1 MLIFFRISSSSVS
14 KRTTFIIQ
22 RSQVSISVSRQFCK
36 MLQRGLSVNRLVI
49 SFDNENLS
57 SRKMKEIWSLVNA
70 DQISS
75 QVSARF
81 KIAPPE
87 VVNACK
93 IIRIISE
100 ENISLSQCW
109 LNGLLLSREEGAL
122 KIFVFGSVLW
132 LKDWFLETSH
142 CQIQGEYLHL
152 F

>member
-1 MLIFFRISSSSVS
+1 MQIFFRISSSSVS

-57 SRKMKEIWSLVNA
+57 SRKMIEIWSLVNA

-75 QVSARF
+75 QVSAKF

-93 IIRIISE
+93 IIRVISE
-100 ENISLSQCW
+100 ENISLS
-109 LNGLLLSREEGAL
+109 L
-122 KIFVFGSVLW
+122 VLVEW
-132 LKDWFLETSH
+132 SSLIKGGRRIEDICVWISAVVERLVLRNNS
-142 CQIQGEYLHL
+142 LPDRR
-152 F
+152 

>member
-49 SFDNENLS
+49 SFDNDNL
-57 SRKMKEIWSLVNA
+57 RKMIQIWSLVNA

-75 QVSARF
+75 QVSAKF

-132 LKDWFLETSH
+132 LKDWFLETIH
-142 CQIQGEYLHL
+142 CQIEGEYLHL

>member
-1 MLIFFRISSSSVS
+1 
-14 KRTTFIIQ
+14 
-22 RSQVSISVSRQFCK
+22 

-100 ENISLSQCW
+100 ENISLS
-109 LNGLLLSREEGAL
+109 L
-122 KIFVFGSVLW
+122 VLVEW
-132 LKDWFLETSH
+132 SSLIKGGRRIEDICVWISAVVERLVLRNKSLPDTR
-142 CQIQGEYLHL
+142 
-152 F
+152 